1 MMHKPLVQA
10 LAVVLLF
17 ASGVL
22 PAQGGKGTL
31 TIGPA
36 EEYLIGP
43 KDIVG
48 IAVYGEPELSGD
60 YTVDEEGII
69 RFPLLKSVKIGG
81 FSAQAA
87 ADRIEKLLEKD
98 FFVDA
103 QVTLVLKEFRSYPVN
118 LLGEVK
124 NPGKKYLKGQITL
137 LDLLSDAGGLTNEAG
152 DYITLQRQS
161 KDGLIDKTDVYQIKV
176 DELTAGTS
184 PYSQFKILPGDT
196 LTVNPK
202 AYFYIQGA
210 VERPGKYEIVK
221 DLTVLKAIALAG
233 GFAKFANEKNV
244 ELHREA
250 TGAKQI
256 IKVNIHAV
264 KKQKAEDIY
273 LLPSDT
279 IIVNKRIF

>member
-1 MMHKPLVQA
+1 MIHKPLFHA
-10 LAVVLLF
+10 LVVMVLCL
-17 ASGVL
+17 SGFL
-22 PAQGGKGTL
+22 PAQGAEGVL
-31 TIGPA
+31 TIGSA

-43 KDIVG
+43 KDIVF

-60 YTVDEEGII
+60 YTVDEDGII
-69 RFPLLKSVKIGG
+69 RFPLLKSVKIGEL
-81 FSAQAA
+81 SAQAA

-103 QVTLVLKEFRSYPVN
+103 QVTLLIKEFRSYAVN
-118 LLGEVK
+118 LLGEV
-124 NPGKKYLKGQITL
+124 NSPGKKYLKGQMTL
-137 LDLLSDAGGLTNEAG
+137 LDLLSETGGLTNEAG

-161 KDGLIDKTDVYQIKV
+161 KDGPIDKTDVYQIKV
-176 DELTAGTS
+176 NELTAGIS
-184 PYSQFKILPGDT
+184 PYAQFKILPGDT

-221 DLTVLKAIALAG
+221 DLTILKAIALAG
-233 GFAKFANEKNV
+233 GFAKFANEKDV

-250 TGAKQI
+250 TGEKQI
-256 IKVNIHAV
+256 IKVNMAAV
-264 KKQKAEDIY
+264 RKQKAEDIF